1 MIRNEKSLIVSGLLV
16 TFISTAIITFLFLS
30 SNLSNLLYKSILFGA
45 LLSFLNFTVGF
56 LLIKL
61 SIKKSDKVFLT
72 SLWGGLLFRL
82 LVSLFLVIIT
92 LKFLEINTYGFIFS
106 LFFFYIFYLIIEI
119 LYLNLRRKSQF
130 DGK

>member
-30 SNLSNLLYKSILFGA
+30 SNLSGLLYKSILLGA
-45 LLSFLNFTVGF
+45 FLSFLNFAVGF

-61 SIKKSDKVFLT
+61 SNKKSDKVFLT
-72 SLWGGLLFRL
+72 MLWGGLLFRL
-82 LVSLFLVIIT
+82 LISLSLVIIT
-92 LKFLEINTYGFIFS
+92 LKFLEINAYGFIFS
-106 LFFFYIFYLIIEI
+106 IFFFYIFYLIIEI

>member
-1 MIRNEKSLIVSGLLV
+1 MIRNEKALIVSGLLV
-16 TFISTAIITFLFLS
+16 TFISTAIITFLFLF
-30 SNLSNLLYKSILFGA
+30 SNLSSLLYKSILLGTF
-45 LLSFLNFTVGF
+45 LSFLNFTVGF

-72 SLWGGLLFRL
+72 MLWGGLLFRL
-82 LVSLFLVIIT
+82 LISLSLVIIT
-92 LKFLEINTYGFIFS
+92 LKFLEINAYGFIFS
-106 LFFFYIFYLIIEI
+106 IFFFYIFYLIIEI

>member
-30 SNLSNLLYKSILFGA
+30 SNLSGLLYKSILLGTF
-45 LLSFLNFTVGF
+45 LSFLNFALGF

-72 SLWGGLLFRL
+72 ILWGGLLFRL
-82 LVSLFLVIIT
+82 LISLSLVIIT
-92 LKFLEINTYGFIFS
+92 LKFLEINAYGFIFS
-106 LFFFYIFYLIIEI
+106 IFFFYIFYLIIEI